1 MYTLAAVCTEFSIR
15 CDGVPVGTI
24 KKGMT
29 GNGRASKQDI
39 INATR
44 SCGFKPFD
52 DNEADAIALLLTEI
66 QALQNSERVIPAPV
80 GKANNGWNVTFLS
93 EASLRRTHVPCCLLM

>member
-39 INATR
+39 IDATH

-52 DNEADAIALLLTEI
+52 DNEADAITLLLTKI
-66 QALQNSERVIPAPV
+66 QALQNS
-80 GKANNGWNVTFLS
+80 G
-93 EASLRRTHVPCCLLM
+93 